1 MVLDAHLCL
10 HILCIW
16 QSTSRCKNNAFEPW
30 GLSEGEANAFQTTLD
45 LVYGVGWECNKL
57 TPSPTLL
64 QDFDLNREQAMDVT
78 SKEEEDLELN
88 VLLLMS
94 GEPAAVGLE
103 EQLRDEM
110 KSNEMTDEVLKSY
123 LEK

>member
-1 MVLDAHLCL
+1 
-10 HILCIW
+10 
-16 QSTSRCKNNAFEPW
+16 
-30 GLSEGEANAFQTTLD
+30 
-45 LVYGVGWECNKL
+45 
-57 TPSPTLL
+57 
-64 QDFDLNREQAMDVT
+64 MDVT

-103 EQLRDEM
+103 EQLQDEM

-123 LEK
+123 LEKIGIKAVRDRKKNVENFLKWPDVAPQRCPYVNFTKAKLVEECVGKFGGGKELLQV

>member
-1 MVLDAHLCL
+1 
-10 HILCIW
+10 
-16 QSTSRCKNNAFEPW
+16 
-30 GLSEGEANAFQTTLD
+30 
-45 LVYGVGWECNKL
+45 
-57 TPSPTLL
+57 
-64 QDFDLNREQAMDVT
+64 MDVT

>member
-1 MVLDAHLCL
+1 
-10 HILCIW
+10 
-16 QSTSRCKNNAFEPW
+16 
-30 GLSEGEANAFQTTLD
+30 
-45 LVYGVGWECNKL
+45 
-57 TPSPTLL
+57 
-64 QDFDLNREQAMDVT
+64 MDVT

-103 EQLRDEM
+103 EQLQDEM

-123 LEK
+123 SEKIGIKAVRDWKKNVEKFLKWLDVAPQRCPYVNFTKAKLVEECVGKFGGGKELLQV